1 MATRARDAL
10 RVFFFGLALAV
21 VLAQTLGLMHGV
33 MHGNVHSSLAEQAEQ
48 SELASGSD
56 DHDHDHDHDHSDS
69 WVERLFGSHGD
80 ESDCRVY
87 DQLSHGDA
95 APATAG
101 PTLPLSL
108 TPFVFSLLPGLA
120 VARWHALFQA
130 RGPPNLR

>member
-33 MHGNVHSSLAEQAEQ
+33 MHGNVHSLQVELAEQ

-56 DHDHDHDHDHSDS
+56 DHDHDHSDS

>member
-33 MHGNVHSSLAEQAEQ
+33 MHGNVHSPQVELAEQ
-48 SELASGSD
+48 SELAYGSD
-56 DHDHDHDHDHSDS
+56 DHDHDHSDS

>member
-1 MATRARDAL
+1 MVTRARDLL
-10 RVFFFGLALAV
+10 RLFFSGLALAV

-33 MHGNVHSSLAEQAEQ
+33 IHGNLHSPLVVQAVQAEF
-48 SELASGSD
+48 ASGTD
-56 DHDHDHDHDHSDS
+56 DHDHSHSR
-69 WVERLFGSHGD
+69 VEHLFGSHGD

-87 DQLSHGDA
+87 DQLSHGDG
-95 APATAG
+95 APAMAV
-101 PTLPLSL
+101 PALPLSI

>member
-33 MHGNVHSSLAEQAEQ
+33 MHGNVHSLQVELAEQ

-56 DHDHDHDHDHSDS
+56 DHDHDHSDS

-87 DQLSHGDA
+87 DQLSHGDS
-95 APATAG
+95 APAMAG

>member
-1 MATRARDAL
+1 MAIRARDAL

-33 MHGNVHSSLAEQAEQ
+33 MHGNVHSLQVELAEQ

-56 DHDHDHDHDHSDS
+56 DHDHDHSDS